1 MTPEQL
7 ATDLKSLLLQKD
19 FRPVQQPEDTPV
31 FDLYIRIENPVC
43 CVLAVQ
49 PHRHCQPA
57 DPGPAAGPRSVHQRG
72 LLRWE
77 PPEAGGRR

>member
-31 FDLYIRIENPVC
+31 
-43 CVLAVQ
+43 
-49 PHRHCQPA
+49 
-57 DPGPAAGPRSVHQRG
+57 
-72 LLRWE
+72 
-77 PPEAGGRR
+77 

>member
-19 FRPVQQPEDTPV
+19 FRTVQQPEDTPV

-49 PHRHCQPA
+49 PMTVTSIEKMWLPLRKACKNSFL
-57 DPGPAAGPRSVHQRG
+57 RSNVRSSSVCI
-72 LLRWE
+72 
-77 PPEAGGRR
+77 

>member
-19 FRPVQQPEDTPV
+19 FRLVQQPEDTPA

-43 CVLAVQ
+43 CV
-49 PHRHCQPA
+49 PA
-57 DPGPAAGPRSVHQRG
+57 YLFQV
-72 LLRWE
+72 
-77 PPEAGGRR
+77 